1 MCMKVI
7 NKRVGD
13 RCFIYKST
21 LEQFVE
27 VISEC
32 PLKKKITVTNFL
44 SRWISFHAIA
54 QTVRIYRCIYEP
66 TVAVKSL
73 VIPFKPSISVLIEP
87 QDLKNPL
94 TFVWYK
100 YDWNYE
106 YKSLLVYNWSFL
118 YIIHQHLRAKSRN
131 ETM

>member
-1 MCMKVI
+1 MIAVCMKVI

-44 SRWISFHAIA
+44 SR
-54 QTVRIYRCIYEP
+54 
-66 TVAVKSL
+66 
-73 VIPFKPSISVLIEP
+73 
-87 QDLKNPL
+87 
-94 TFVWYK
+94 
-100 YDWNYE
+100 
-106 YKSLLVYNWSFL
+106 
-118 YIIHQHLRAKSRN
+118 
-131 ETM
+131 